1 MSSKTARGN
10 RIGLGVVGV
19 LLLAAGAYVLARSLG
34 AFGTEQADAP
44 VYSERTASWIHAQQ
58 PWIWIAFAAVGVI
71 VALLALRW
79 LLVQLRTERLG
90 RIAMDTDL
98 GADPPYTDDREY
110 TADPDYSDDLG
121 AGRTSLPTSALTAA
135 IGQEIDGYPGVRAVK
150 VHVAGRPDLPE
161 LRLEVTIDADA
172 DPARIRTRIVEE
184 AIAHAKAALDTEFL
198 PTQLLLAVNRPP
210 RNVRTYI

>member
-110 TADPDYSDDLG
+110 TADPDYCDDPG

-135 IGQEIDGYPGVRAVK
+135 IGQEIDAYPGVRAVT